1 MQAIRKNSNVSC
13 RCGERRVCRKINYY
27 VIPMARDYADLENA
41 AQPSPRRILVVDDE
55 EHIRE
60 VLCRY
65 LMAAGYLTMQ
75 AADGNEALQVSA
87 NQPPD
92 LIILDLML
100 PGISG
105 FEVCRQ
111 LRAKSAVPILML
123 TARGEEQTKVAG
135 FSIGADDY
143 VTKPFSPREVV
154 MRVQAIMRRLQ
165 AASVPAM
172 VLDDAIHFGN
182 LTIHPPLR
190 TVERDGASLDLTSKE
205 FDLLFFLASHP
216 RQVFTRQQLLDHVW
230 DIGFFGD
237 ASTVTVHIR
246 RLREKVELDPAQ
258 PHHIKTSWGIGYKF
272 DP

>member
-1 MQAIRKNSNVSC
+1 
-13 RCGERRVCRKINYY
+13 
-27 VIPMARDYADLENA
+27 MARDNADLENA
-41 AQPSPRRILVVDDE
+41 AQPLPRRILVVDDE

-60 VLCRY
+60 VLCQY
-65 LMAAGYLTMQ
+65 LMAAGFLTMA
-75 AADGNEALQVSA
+75 AADGNEALQMSA
-87 NQPPD
+87 SQPPD

-105 FEVCRQ
+105 LEVCRQ

-172 VLDDAIHFGN
+172 VLDDTIHFGN
-182 LTIHPPLR
+182 LTIRPPLR
-190 TVERDGASLDLTSKE
+190 TAQRDGAQVDLSNKE
-205 FDLLFFLASHP
+205 FDLLYFLASHP

-230 DIGFFGD
+230 DIGYFGD

-246 RLREKVELDPAQ
+246 RLREKVELDPGQ
-258 PHHIKTSWGIGYKF
+258 PHHIKTVWGIGYKF